1 MHEELCLSTA
11 LFWEFQEACYKQGKK
26 GQTRAFRIATQQTV
40 VVFITICAHIYL
52 AKAKISAKTVG
63 VSGSDRVITA

>member
-11 LFWEFQEACYKQGKK
+11 LFWEFQEACYKQGQK

-52 AKAKISAKTVG
+52 AKAKITVQQLW
-63 VSGSDRVITA
+63 VYRAATV